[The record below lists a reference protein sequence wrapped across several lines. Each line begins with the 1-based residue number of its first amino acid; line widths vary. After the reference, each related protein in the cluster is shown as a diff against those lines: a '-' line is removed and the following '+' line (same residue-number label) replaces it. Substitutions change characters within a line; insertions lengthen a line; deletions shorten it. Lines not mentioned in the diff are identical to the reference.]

1 MKDDDA
7 RSRVGHVAV
16 RPLRSTY
23 DAGGRVRRRS
33 PLPLGLAAVLCI
45 VVAPLAATAHG
56 GGDGSPEPLG
66 PQSGPT
72 APIATGSSLEAVLP
86 PNRDEFIPVPDIG
99 GNSDVGLEVGVA
111 ASYVRFRENMY
122 PYLFRLDVVG
132 ATSFKSDFRG
142 FRAVQQY
149 HTVRLDSPQFLSPR
163 LRFDVRVD
171 FLRAVT
177 ATWFGVGNAI
187 AAVPRP
193 PPPDPDAASAYE
205 YIAQHVRLSALFRI
219 KTGTPFDLALLTHT
233 RYEFPDPFPES
244 KLSDD
249 IAAGSV
255 IGGKA
260 SLLET
265 VGAGVMIDTRD
276 SELLTTRGIFYA
288 FGLAGTVGSAE
299 AARFGEGSAVLT
311 HFARI
316 ARPVIFA
323 NRVISSFK
331 FGRLPFYELQQ
342 GDVFNPQYL
351 IGGDGGVRGIRLGR
365 YAGLIKVIQNT
376 ELRLLPLPRFRVFR
390 WSMLPGATVFFDAG
404 RVWSDY
410 GFHPS
415 VDGRNIGLKWG
426 AGGGL
431 FFQWDAANLFRID
444 AAYSPDDTARSV
456 PVSFYFESGLHF

>member
-1 MKDDDA
+1 MRP
-7 RSRVGHVAV
+7 RSLLA
-16 RPLRSTY
+16 
-23 DAGGRVRRRS
+23 
-33 PLPLGLAAVLCI
+33 LGLAAVAC
-45 VVAPLAATAHG
+45 VVLAPLEATAHG
-56 GGDGSPEPLG
+56 GDEGSPESLG
-66 PQSGPT
+66 PSTGPNAPVPSG
-72 APIATGSSLEAVLP
+72 ASLEPALP

-99 GNSDVGLEVGVA
+99 GNSDVGLEVGFA
-111 ASYVRFRENMY
+111 ASYVRFRENIY

-149 HTVRLDSPQFLSPR
+149 HTVRLDSPQFLSSR
-163 LRFDVRVD
+163 LRFDGRID

-177 ATWFGVGNAI
+177 ATWFGVGNAT
-187 AAVPRP
+187 AAEPRP

-205 YIAQHVRLSALFRI
+205 YIAEHVRVSALFRI
-219 KTGTPFDLALLTHT
+219 KTGTPFDLALLSHT

-249 IAAGSV
+249 LASGAV

-265 VGAGVMIDTRD
+265 VGLGVMVDTRD
-276 SELLTTRGIFYA
+276 SELMTTRGIFYSA
-288 FGLAGTVGSAE
+288 GIAGTVGSAE
-299 AARFGEGSAVLT
+299 GARFGEGSAVFT
-311 HFARI
+311 HYAPL

-323 NRVISSFK
+323 NRIISSFK
-331 FGRLPFYELQQ
+331 FGRVPFYELQQ

-351 IGGDGGVRGIRLGR
+351 LGGDGGIRGIRLGR
-365 YAGLIKVIQNT
+365 YAGLIKVISNT
-376 ELRLLPLPRFRVFR
+376 ELRFLPLPRFRVLR
-390 WSMLPGATVFFDAG
+390 WSMLPGAAVFFDAG

-410 GFHPS
+410 AFRPS
-415 VDGRNIGLKWG
+415 VDGRTIGIKWG

-444 AAYSPDDTARSV
+444 AAYSPDESGRGS
-456 PVSFYFESGLHF
+456 PVSFYFESGFHF